1 MYDKMIYI
9 EKGVKYGPCLYR
21 EDFKYKETHLVAR
34 SLVLITSIVTRFL
47 TEEFVL
53 QTLLSM

>member
-21 EDFKYKETHLVAR
+21 EDFKYKET
-34 SLVLITSIVTRFL
+34 SIRKI
-47 TEEFVL
+47 
-53 QTLLSM
+53 